1 MRCSVGKPQGAVV
14 IGGHINGLGIIR
26 SLAARR
32 IPTAV
37 ILTKTYD
44 FAHHSRY
51 ISEYE
56 SALEMAERPE
66 QLLEGLDRRLSRW
79 KGWALFPVNDEAL
92 AALAHS
98 RQQLESVYS
107 IIAPPNEVIRYLL
120 DKKLMLDAAGSI
132 GIPTPLCYGPAVQAT
147 ADRSDIRFPVIVKP
161 LMGYRFQECFG
172 CKVFVA
178 ANPAELKHAISQVE
192 QAGIP
197 CQVFDIIPGADNR
210 IYCHCVYIDASGDP
224 RADITIR
231 KIRQSP
237 PFFGV
242 SRVAE
247 IAPNG
252 AHMREQTIEF
262 LRRIGFRG
270 IAVAEYKLD
279 PRDDTFRFLEINGR
293 SVIYNSLLR
302 KAGMDLAWLAWSDYI
317 ERRPETARIRHWPG
331 VWINLHAD
339 LLYSMFQSRNEGL
352 RPKDFLSPYMR
363 PMIEAVWSVHDPK
376 PFLVEWGRT
385 ISQSFKGLSDTSPD
399 SRS

>member
-1 MRCSVGKPQGAVV
+1 MKPQGVVV

-37 ILTKTYD
+37 ILTKSYD

-56 SALEMAERPE
+56 SAFEMAKRPE
-66 QLLEGLDRRLSRW
+66 QLPEALDRRSSRW

-92 AALAHS
+92 AAIAHS
-98 RQQLESVYS
+98 RQQLESVYP
-107 IIAPPNEVIRYLL
+107 IIAPPNEAIRCFL
-120 DKKLMLDAAGSI
+120 DKKLMLDVAGSI
-132 GIPTPLCYGPAVQAT
+132 GIQTPLCYGPAVQAT
-147 ADRSDIRFPVIVKP
+147 ADRLDIRFPVIVKP
-161 LMGYRFQECFG
+161 LMGYRFQEFFG
-172 CKVFVA
+172 RKLFVA
-178 ANPAELKHAISQVE
+178 ANPAELKHAISQIE
-192 QAGIP
+192 KAGIS

-224 RADITIR
+224 RADVTIR

-242 SRVAE
+242 ARVAE
-247 IAPNG
+247 IAPNN
-252 AHMREQTIEF
+252 AHLREQTIEF
-262 LRRIGFRG
+262 LRRIRFRG

-302 KAGMDLAWLAWSDYI
+302 KAGIDLAWLAWSDYI
-317 ERRPETARIRHWPG
+317 ENRPITARIRHWPG

-339 LLYSMFQSRNEGL
+339 LFYSVFRGRNEGL
-352 RPKDFLSPYMR
+352 SPKDFLSPYMR
-363 PMIEAVWSVHDPK
+363 PVIEAVWSGHDPK

-385 ISQSFKGLSDTSPD
+385 IGQNLKGRPEN
-399 SRS
+399 RPIPGAE